1 MTNLLQVEQLYVGI
15 ASKQKPLLSNISFSL
30 EKHSCLG
37 IVGESG
43 SGKSLT
49 CKAITGLLDAHFY
62 RTGNIWLEDL
72 NLTTC
77 APQALQKLRGATISM
92 ILQHPMAAFDPTQTV
107 GDHMVETLC
116 AHRQLTRSTA
126 KDIALANMEKVKLN
140 HVHTI
145 FSKYPTQISGGMLQR
160 VMIAIALSMEPKLL
174 IADEPTTALDSVT
187 QFEIL
192 QAFKLIREKVGTTML
207 FISHD
212 FGVINQI
219 ADNVIVM
226 NQGTIVEQ
234 GSVKKILHHPQHE
247 YSQYLISSRVALQ
260 KRYQT
265 MVFSQTKS
273 DDGVKE

>member
-1 MTNLLQVEQLYVGI
+1 MASLLKVEHLCVGI
-15 ASKQKPLLSNISFSL
+15 ASKQKPLLSDISFSL
-30 EKHSCLG
+30 KKHNCLG

-49 CKAITGLLDAHFY
+49 CKAITGLLDSHFY
-62 RTGNIWLEDL
+62 RSGDIWLDDL
-72 NLTTC
+72 NLTKC
-77 APQALQKLRGATISM
+77 SPQTLQKLRGETISM

-107 GDHMVETLC
+107 GDHMVETLF
-116 AHRQLTRSTA
+116 AHRQITRSTA
-126 KDIALANMEKVKLN
+126 KAIALQNMEKVKLN
-140 HVHTI
+140 DAYSV

-187 QFEIL
+187 QFEIM

-247 YSQYLISSRVALQ
+247 YSQYLVSSRLALQ
-260 KRYQT
+260 KRYQA
-265 MVFSQTKS
+265 MVNSPSSS
-273 DDGVKE
+273 DDGI